1 MPFSGFED
9 EPDANIID
17 QYRSHLKEVWTNAH
31 RKWEQY
37 DAYYFRTYSVWEGAE
52 AHSRPGW
59 LKPAR
64 PTSLVDNAVDHQLA
78 SEPTP
83 HRNPA
88 RQSEESR
95 NNADRVEEGL
105 KAILDEAAL
114 LEPALT
120 WKQQGKNLV
129 HLGYSIHELGLDS
142 NVLQRR
148 SEEPPRGDD
157 SEEDYRANMRL
168 YEHYRRTAMPFRTR
182 SPHPARILLDPWEK
196 KPRIAIRHARRFSQD
211 LHELTVAR
219 KNRGRQADVWEV
231 RNNRPF
237 ELILTDE

>member
-1 MPFSGFED
+1 MAYMNGFEE
-9 EPDANIID
+9 EPNPTTID

-31 RKWEQY
+31 RKWEKY
-37 DAYYFRTYSVWEGAE
+37 DEYYFRTFSVWDGAE
-52 AHSRPGW
+52 AHNRPGW

-64 PTSLVDNAVDHQLA
+64 ATSLVDNAVDHQLA

-88 RQSEESR
+88 SQSENAR
-95 NNADRVEEGL
+95 QNADLVESGL
-105 KAILDEAAL
+105 KAILDESAL
-114 LEPALT
+114 LEPTLT

-148 SEEPPRGDD
+148 AAEPTREAGTPDD
-157 SEEDYRANMRL
+157 EWRAAQRL
-168 YEHYRRTAMPFRTR
+168 HTHYRRTAMPFRTR

-196 KPRIAIRHARRFSQD
+196 RPRVAVRHARRFSQD
-211 LHELTVAR
+211 LHELTLAR
-219 KNRGRQADVWEV
+219 KR
-231 RNNRPF
+231 
-237 ELILTDE
+237 T